1 MAYESPYDRTVASVI
16 ADAASPTPW
25 GAISGLA
32 SGLLGFLGGSDRNS
46 AQMAMA
52 DKQMDFQE
60 RMSSTAYQRAV
71 ADMKAAGLNPA
82 MAYSQGGASTPAG
95 AMAQIENPVPQAVQ
109 SAMSSAQ
116 VANIQADTDNKIAQ
130 NKLIEAQTAQASAS
144 AQQAE
149 AQASQL
155 GVATAD
161 LAQKVESY
169 FWVNEAAKTKQETV
183 NLKSMKETIEQQ
195 GSLYMHQALNVEAQ
209 TKVAQQ
215 TAKLLIEQTGTENA
229 RRILEQMKADAMKS
243 IRSGTGNPYEID
255 KWVEWIDKSLE
266 QVNPI
271 SRAFKFFKK

>member
-1 MAYESPYDRTVASVI
+1 MAYESPYDRTVASVVS
-16 ADAASPTPW
+16 DAASPTPW
-25 GAISGLA
+25 GAITGLA

-46 AQMAMA
+46 AQIEMA

-82 MAYSQGGASTPAG
+82 MAYSQGGASTPGG

-109 SAMSSAQ
+109 SAMNSAQ

-130 NKLIEAQTAQASAS
+130 NKLIEAQAAQANAS
-144 AQQAE
+144 ALQAE

-155 GVATAD
+155 GAATSD
-161 LAQKVESY
+161 LVQKVESY
-169 FWVNEAAKTKQETV
+169 YWVNEAAKTKAETV

-195 GSLYMHQALNVEAQ
+195 GNLYMHQAFNVQAQ
-209 TKVAQQ
+209 EKVAKE
-215 TAKLLIEQTGTENA
+215 TAKLLVEQTGVEA
-229 RRILEQMKADAMKS
+229 AKRVLEQMKADAMKS
-243 IRSGTGNPYEID
+243 ISSGTGNPYEID

>member
-1 MAYESPYDRTVASVI
+1 MAYESPYDRTVASVA

-32 SGLLGFLGGSDRNS
+32 SGILGFLGGSDRNS

-52 DKQMDFQE
+52 NQQMDFQE

-82 MAYSQGGASTPAG
+82 MAYSQGGASTPGG

-130 NKLIEAQTAQASAS
+130 NKLIEAQTAQAAAS

-149 AQASQL
+149 AQATQL
-155 GVATAD
+155 GVATSD

-169 FWVNEAAKTKQETV
+169 FWVNEAAKTKAETV
-183 NLKSMKETIEQQ
+183 NLKSLKETIEQQ
-195 GSLYMHQALNVEAQ
+195 GSLYMHQALNAEAQ

-215 TAKLLIEQTGTENA
+215 TAKLLVEQTGTEAA
-229 RRILEQMKADAMKS
+229 RRVLEQMKADAMNS

-255 KWVEWIDKSLE
+255 KWVDWIDKSLE